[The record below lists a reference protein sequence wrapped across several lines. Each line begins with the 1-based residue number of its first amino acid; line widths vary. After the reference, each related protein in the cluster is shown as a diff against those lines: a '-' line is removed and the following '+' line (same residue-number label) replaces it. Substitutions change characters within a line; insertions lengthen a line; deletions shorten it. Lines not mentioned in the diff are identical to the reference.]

1 MNEYMLGSMF
11 RNGKTT
17 SLVATALLLS
27 VPLLSGGAIAAARAE
42 SAYPNVQDL
51 PPKPEKPGM
60 TVDEQAKL
68 KKELNDARD
77 RQSSRTKAKD
87 SAARPKSLKPK

>member
-1 MNEYMLGSMF
+1 MSNV
-11 RNGKTT
+11 KTA
-17 SLVATALLLS
+17 SLVAAALLLS
-27 VPLLSGGAIAAARAE
+27 VPLLSGGSTIAARAE
-42 SAYPNVQDL
+42 SAGPNVQDV

-77 RQSSRTKAKD
+77 RQTPDVKAG
-87 SAARPKSLKPK
+87 AATRPKPAKP